1 MKRIVLFVATNF
13 AILFVLNLVL
23 ALPVYAL
30 VRRIVGEGQRM
41 EGAPE
46 VEVLV

>member
-1 MKRIVLFVATNF
+1 VLVTALVPAFF
-13 AILFVLNLVL
+13 LNLVL

-30 VRRIVGEGQRM
+30 VRRLVGEAQRG
-41 EGAPE
+41 EAAHE